1 MTKSILTLSILALVG
16 MPFAAQA
23 SFITGVLN
31 ITGTA
36 NISLGAVSFVG
47 NDFLINSPA
56 ASQQGG
62 FMALAGTT
70 GDIDNISN
78 PPEVTTPPGSF
89 PPVLDFMTFN
99 APGLAPGGASNISF
113 TFTDLRAGIDGAAGC
128 SDAVPA
134 ANQLCTPNL
143 PDQSPFNLQNTSNS
157 TSSAS
162 FTIDGL
168 EADSTNPGVFIPVV
182 GTFTTPFTDMNFQE
196 LLAAVESGKTVTT
209 PFSAQ
214 FAVTGTPEPSSLF
227 ELMMGI
233 GLVGLSLVYRKKLKR
248 A

>member
-1 MTKSILTLSILALVG
+1 MTKSILTLSVLAMVG

-36 NISLGAVSFVG
+36 NISLGAVSFVD

-62 FMALAGTT
+62 FMALQGTT
-70 GDIDNISN
+70 GDIDNIAN

-89 PPVLDFMTFN
+89 PPVADFMTFN
-99 APGLAPGGASNISF
+99 AAPNISF
-113 TFTDLRAGIDGAAGC
+113 TFTVLKAGIDGSAGC
-128 SDAVPA
+128 ANPIPA
-134 ANQLCTPNL
+134 TGQVCTPDL
-143 PDQSPFNLQNTSNS
+143 PDQSPFNLQNTSTS
-157 TSSAS
+157 TSTAS

-182 GTFTTPFTDMNFQE
+182 GTFTTPFTTMNFQQ
-196 LLAAVESGKTVTT
+196 LLSDVEAGDTITT

-214 FAVTGTPEPSSLF
+214 FAVNGTPEPSSLL

-233 GLVGLSLVYRKKLKR
+233 GLVGIGLVYRKKLKR

>member
-1 MTKSILTLSILALVG
+1 MTKSILTLSVLALVG

-56 ASQQGG
+56 SSQQGG
-62 FMALAGTT
+62 FMALEDTT
-70 GDIDNISN
+70 GTIDNISN

-89 PPVLDFMTFN
+89 PAVTDFMTFTA
-99 APGLAPGGASNISF
+99 APNITF
-113 TFTDLRAGIDGAAGC
+113 TFTVLLAGIDGVAGC
-128 SDAVPA
+128 TDAVPA
-134 ANQLCTPNL
+134 ANQLCTPDL
-143 PDQSPFNLQNTSNS
+143 PDQSPFNLQNTSTS
-157 TSSAS
+157 TSTAS
-162 FTIDGL
+162 FTIDGV
-168 EADSTNPGVFIPVV
+168 EVDSTNPGVTAAVV
-182 GTFTTPFTDMNFQE
+182 GTFTTPFTNMNFQQ
-196 LLAAVESGKTVTT
+196 LLSDVEAGDTITT

-214 FAVTGTPEPSSLF
+214 FAVTAPTTTPEPSSLF

-233 GLVGLSLVYRKKLKR
+233 GLVGVSLVYRKKKLNR

>member
-1 MTKSILTLSILALVG
+1 MTKSILTLSVLALVG

-36 NISLGAVSFVG
+36 NISLGAVSFVD
-47 NDFLINSPA
+47 NDFLVNSPA
-56 ASQQGG
+56 SSQQGG
-62 FMALAGTT
+62 FMALEGTT
-70 GDIDNISN
+70 GTIDNITN
-78 PPEVTTPPGSF
+78 PPEVTTPPSSF
-89 PPVLDFMTFN
+89 PPVPDFITFAA
-99 APGLAPGGASNISF
+99 APNITF
-113 TFTDLRAGIDGAAGC
+113 TFTVLVAGTDGSAGCAAAIPAAGQ
-128 SDAVPA
+128 V
-134 ANQLCTPNL
+134 CTPDL
-143 PDQSPFNLQNTSNS
+143 PDQSPFNLQNTSTS

-168 EADSTNPGVFIPVV
+168 EVDSTNPGVTIPVI
-182 GTFTTPFTDMNFQE
+182 GTFTTPFTTMNFQQ
-196 LLAAVESGKTVTT
+196 LLSDVEAGDTITT

-214 FAVTGTPEPSSLF
+214 FAVSATPEPSSLF

-233 GLVGLSLVYRKKLKR
+233 GLVGVGLVYRKKLKR

>member
-1 MTKSILTLSILALVG
+1 MTKSILTLSLLALVG
-16 MPFAAQA
+16 TPFAAQA

-56 ASQQGG
+56 SSQQGG
-62 FMALAGTT
+62 FMALNGTT
-70 GDIDNISN
+70 GTIDNMTN

-89 PPVLDFMTFN
+89 PPVLDFMTF
-99 APGLAPGGASNISF
+99 ALAPNITF

-128 SDAVPA
+128 SNPIPA
-134 ANQLCTPNL
+134 TNQLCTPNL
-143 PDQSPFNLQNTSNS
+143 PDQSPFNLQNTSTS
-157 TSSAS
+157 TSTAS

-168 EADSTNPGVFIPVV
+168 EADSLNPGHFVAVV
-182 GTFTTPFTDMNFQE
+182 GTFTTPFTTMNFQQ
-196 LLAAVESGKTVTT
+196 LLSDVEAGETITT

-214 FAVTGTPEPSSLF
+214 FAVTGTPEPSSLL
-227 ELMMGI
+227 ELMVGI

>member
-56 ASQQGG
+56 SSQQGG
-62 FMALAGTT
+62 FMALNGTT
-70 GDIDNISN
+70 GEIDNIAN

-89 PPVLDFMTFN
+89 PAVADFMMFDA
-99 APGLAPGGASNISF
+99 APNISF
-113 TFTDLRAGIDGAAGC
+113 TFTVLKAGIDGSAGC
-128 SDAVPA
+128 SNPVPA
-134 ANQLCTPNL
+134 TNQLCTPDL
-143 PDQSPFNLQNTSNS
+143 PDQSPFNLQNTSTS
-157 TSSAS
+157 TSTAS
-162 FTIDGL
+162 FTILGL
-168 EADSTNPGVFIPVV
+168 EADSTQPGVTIPII
-182 GTFTTPFTDMNFQE
+182 GTFTTPFTNMNFQQ
-196 LLAAVESGKTVTT
+196 LLADVEGGETITT

-214 FAVTGTPEPSSLF
+214 FAVSATPEPSSLF